1 MLVDRKP
8 MIVDGEAA
16 EYFDCRRKA
25 NGVLIDQWQV
35 VILAP
40 NSERRGPLNELII
53 TGTCQKNFVPP
64 FTEIFARL
72 IASLRWRRGEER

>member
-16 EYFDCRRKA
+16 EYFDCRWKA

-40 NSERRGPLNELII
+40 NPERRG
-53 TGTCQKNFVPP
+53 PP

-72 IASLRWRRGEER
+72 IASLRWRRGEEC